1 MQIEI
6 NKHQKIKSICRVL
19 NNYPLAFENKP
30 QALAMKEAL
39 GEQSD
44 DLSNLISKLL
54 RPASTI
60 HRPKQ
65 DSQQKLTASVIEYIG
80 MGILLATHLDN
91 KPLLD
96 ILRVYKSRILSV
108 SAYRLYEIAV
118 HVAAELAAN
127 SELAGDYGLTAVKL
141 EAFNTQ
147 VTDFGETIGNTS
159 DLLTDRKSGWNELNK
174 KLVQC
179 SKTIRLKLDP
189 FMEFNEKEFPDL
201 FRDYM
206 LVRGKRKRKKRVI
219 KDSSTTGEFSGTVT
233 DSKTGFPVANATINL
248 MEQEAV
254 FTTDADG
261 YYLIEEL
268 EPGTYTLSCHA
279 VGYNVPEQVN
289 YLLVAGESLIVD
301 FNLVSSNPLNN

>member
-1 MQIEI
+1 MQTEI

-19 NNYPLAFENKP
+19 NNYPLAFANKP
-30 QALAMKEAL
+30 QALAMKETL
-39 GEQSD
+39 GGQSD

-65 DSQQKLTASVIEYIG
+65 DSQQKLKVSLTEYIG

-96 ILRVYKSRILSV
+96 ILKVYKSKILSV
-108 SAYRLYEIAV
+108 SAYRLYEMAV

-127 SELAGDYGLTAVKL
+127 SELAGDYGLTAEKL

-147 VTDFGETIGNTS
+147 VSDFGETIGNTS
-159 DLLTDRKSGWNELNK
+159 SLLTDRKSGWNELNK
-174 KLVQC
+174 KLVHC
-179 SKTIRLKLDP
+179 SQIIRLKLDP
-189 FMEFNEKEFPDL
+189 FMEFNEKDFPDL

-206 LVRGKRKRKKRVI
+206 LVRGKRKRKKRTI
-219 KDSSTTGEFSGTVT
+219 KDSTTTGEFSGTVT
-233 DSKTGFPVANATINL
+233 DSTTGLPVENATINL
-248 MEQEAV
+248 LEQEAV

-261 YYLIEEL
+261 FYLIEEL

-279 VGYNVPEQVN
+279 VGYSVPDVVSSQ
-289 YLLVAGESLIVD
+289 LIAGESLVVD
-301 FNLVSSNPLNN
+301 FELVLSNPLNN